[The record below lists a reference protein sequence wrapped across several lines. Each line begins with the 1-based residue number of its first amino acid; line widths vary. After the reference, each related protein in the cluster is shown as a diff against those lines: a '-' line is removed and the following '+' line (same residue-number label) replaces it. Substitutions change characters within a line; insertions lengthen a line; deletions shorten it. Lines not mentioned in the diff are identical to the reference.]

1 MIVWN
6 CWMVGGAMLYEPLL
20 TTALGCRSARR
31 TSAKA
36 RCPIRS
42 TAMRARQS
50 SWKSSTRC
58 SMRTIPRL
66 RARYRSTG
74 LVDIVSLHGLGQPD
88 QEDLLLNGLLPE
100 LRRRGLIDTE
110 YRGGDL
116 RSNLELPPL

>member
-1 MIVWN
+1 
-6 CWMVGGAMLYEPLL
+6 
-20 TTALGCRSARR
+20 
-31 TSAKA
+31 
-36 RCPIRS
+36 
-42 TAMRARQS
+42 
-50 SWKSSTRC
+50 
-58 SMRTIPRL
+58 MRTIPRLRGARL